1 MKTSLIAAAALA
13 LVAGAAGAADT
24 LDKARTAA
32 GQIMFERNCRI
43 CHAPTAETVSYGP
56 TLTGVVGRK
65 AGSIEGYDYSDAMK
79 ASGIVW
85 TAEALRAWM
94 ADNTH
99 FMPGTK
105 MRHVGVTDVAEQ
117 DFIIAYLK
125 SISN

>member
-1 MKTSLIAAAALA
+1 MKFTLICAAVAT

-32 GQIMFERNCRI
+32 GEIMFERNCRI
-43 CHAPTAETVSYGP
+43 CHSPSADTASYGP
-56 TLTGVVGRK
+56 TLTGVYGRK
-65 AGSIEGYDYSDAMK
+65 AGSVEGYDYSDAMK
-79 ASGIVW
+79 KAGIVW

-105 MRHVGVTDVAEQ
+105 MRHVGVTDPAEQ
-117 DFIIAYLK
+117 DFIIAYLQ
-125 SISN
+125 SISK